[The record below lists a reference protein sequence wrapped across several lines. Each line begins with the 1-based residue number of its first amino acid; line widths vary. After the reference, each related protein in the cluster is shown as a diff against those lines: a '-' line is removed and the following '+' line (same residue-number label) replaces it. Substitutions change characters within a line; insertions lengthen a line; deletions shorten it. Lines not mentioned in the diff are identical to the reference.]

1 MYKNFLR
8 IVISGRALNVIF
20 RSLQNVILRHLLN
33 IILGF
38 IPRIHT
44 RHLSNV
50 ILDHTSNV
58 ILGFIP
64 RIHGKHYSLDT
75 RVKPEYDADLMVD
88 TRDRLSVKPKYDN
101 QWNFTKG
108 LDVVCRCAALLERLK
123 THIKIHPIFCHP
135 RAWLSA
141 RPEDLDSR
149 NKSEN
154 DNLVAQCGRSMIE
167 MLGVLAIIGV
177 LSVGG
182 IAGYSKAMEK
192 FKINKT
198 IQHITEIAA
207 NVQTLYM
214 PQKDF
219 NGLSS
224 ASSMFIPDDL
234 DKGVS
239 TQGFTIME
247 QWRTPEFFSIRYFGL
262 SKEACFSLATADW
275 GADSSSGVYAI
286 VVGDVSAIDY
296 IPEDN
301 PTEGSDFDKNYGN
314 SQDSSYYATK
324 KYLPISPAKITSY
337 CTDEGAGNY
346 NANSFGILFKK

>member
-8 IVISGRALNVIF
+8 IVISGRALNVIY
-20 RSLQNVILRHLLN
+20 
-33 IILGF
+33 
-38 IPRIHT
+38 
-44 RHLSNV
+44 RHLSN
-50 ILDHTSNV
+50 I

-75 RVKPEYDADLMVD
+75 RVKPEYDGDLMVD
-88 TRDRLSVKPKYDN
+88 TRDRLSVTPEYDN
-101 QWNFTKG
+101 RKRMCFN
-108 LDVVCRCAALLERLK
+108 
-123 THIKIHPIFCHP
+123 P
-135 RAWLSA
+135 
-141 RPEDLDSR
+141 
-149 NKSEN
+149 EN

-214 PQKDF
+214 QQKDF
-219 NGLSS
+219 SGLSS
-224 ASSMFIPDDL
+224 IRQMVIPDDL

-239 TQGFTIME
+239 NQGISIYE
-247 QWRTPEFFSIRYFGL
+247 QWNNEKFFSIRYFGL
-262 SKEACFSLATADW
+262 SKEACFALATADW
-275 GADSSSGVYAI
+275 GSVSSSGVYAI

>member
-8 IVISGRALNVIF
+8 TVISGRALNVIF
-20 RSLQNVILRHLLN
+20 RHLPNV
-33 IILGF
+33 ILGF
-38 IPRIHT
+38 IPRIHA
-44 RHLSNV
+44 RHL
-50 ILDHTSNV
+50 LNV

-75 RVKPEYDADLMVD
+75 RVTPEYDGDLMVD
-88 TRDRLSVKPKYDN
+88 SRVTPEYDN
-101 QWNFTKG
+101 GKRMCF
-108 LDVVCRCAALLERLK
+108 V
-123 THIKIHPIFCHP
+123 
-135 RAWLSA
+135 
-141 RPEDLDSR
+141 
-149 NKSEN
+149 SEN

-182 IAGYSKAMEK
+182 IAGYSKAMMK

-198 IQHITEIAA
+198 MQHITEIAA

-214 PQKDF
+214 QQKDF
-219 NGLSS
+219 SGLSS
-224 ASSMFIPDDL
+224 IRQMFIPDDL

-239 TQGFTIME
+239 TQFTIME

-262 SKEACFSLATADW
+262 SKEACFALASADW

-301 PTEGSDFDKNYGN
+301 PTEGSDFDDTQWSNY
-314 SQDSSYYATK
+314 SYYATT
-324 KYLPISPAKITSY
+324 KYLPVSPAKITKF

-346 NANSFGILFKK
+346 SANNFGILFKK

>member
-20 RSLQNVILRHLLN
+20 RHLPNVIFRHLLN
-33 IILGF
+33 VILGF

-44 RHLSNV
+44 RQNSN
-50 ILDHTSNV
+50 
-58 ILGFIP
+58 
-64 RIHGKHYSLDT
+64 R
-75 RVKPEYDADLMVD
+75 
-88 TRDRLSVKPKYDN
+88 
-101 QWNFTKG
+101 
-108 LDVVCRCAALLERLK
+108 
-123 THIKIHPIFCHP
+123 HP
-135 RAWLSA
+135 RAWLLA

-149 NKSEN
+149 NKSENDGKRGVDIFTPEYDNRKRMCFNPEN

-262 SKEACFSLATADW
+262 SKEACFALATADW

>member
-20 RSLQNVILRHLLN
+20 RHL
-33 IILGF
+33 
-38 IPRIHT
+38 P
-44 RHLSNV
+44 
-50 ILDHTSNV
+50 NV

-64 RIHGKHYSLDT
+64 RIHAKHSSLDT
-75 RVKPEYDADLMVD
+75 RVKPENDGKGADI
-88 TRDRLSVKPKYDN
+88 
-101 QWNFTKG
+101 FTPENDKCTIFKG
-108 LDVVCRCAALLERLK
+108 LDVVCQCAALLERLK

-198 IQHITEIAA
+198 MQHITEIAA

-214 PQKDF
+214 QQKDF
-219 NGLSS
+219 SGLSS
-224 ASSMFIPDDL
+224 IRQMVIPDDL

-239 TQGFTIME
+239 NQGISIYE
-247 QWRTPEFFSIRYFGL
+247 QWNNEKFFSIRYFGL
-262 SKEACFSLATADW
+262 SKEACFALATADW
-275 GADSSSGVYAI
+275 GSVSSSGVYAI
-286 VVGDVSAIDY
+286 VVGNVSAIDY
-296 IPEDN
+296 IPQDA
-301 PTEGSDFDKNYGN
+301 PTEGSNFDNTYGN
-314 SQDSSYYATK
+314 NPSDSYYATT
-324 KYLPISPAKITSY
+324 KYLPVSPAKITKF
-337 CTDEGAGNY
+337 CTDEGAGDY
-346 NANSFGILFKK
+346 NANSIGIMFSK

>member
-20 RSLQNVILRHLLN
+20 RHLPNVIL
-33 IILGF
+33 G
-38 IPRIHT
+38 HT
-44 RHLSNV
+44 
-50 ILDHTSNV
+50 INV

-64 RIHGKHYSLDT
+64 RIHAKHSSLDT
-75 RVKPEYDADLMVD
+75 LDTPEYDHGKRMCFV
-88 TRDRLSVKPKYDN
+88 
-101 QWNFTKG
+101 
-108 LDVVCRCAALLERLK
+108 
-123 THIKIHPIFCHP
+123 
-135 RAWLSA
+135 
-141 RPEDLDSR
+141 
-149 NKSEN
+149 SEN

-214 PQKDF
+214 QQKDF
-219 NGLSS
+219 NGLSY
-224 ASSMFIPDDL
+224 AESMVIPDDL

-247 QWRTPEFFSIRYFGL
+247 ESYMPEFFSIRYMGL
-262 SKEACFSLATADW
+262 TKEACFALATTDW
-275 GADSSSGVYAI
+275 GADSLSGVYAI
-286 VVGDVSAIDY
+286 VVGDVSAISF
-296 IPEDN
+296 IHLEDN

-314 SQDSSYYATK
+314 SHDSSYYATK

>member
-20 RSLQNVILRHLLN
+20 RRL
-33 IILGF
+33 
-38 IPRIHT
+38 
-44 RHLSNV
+44 
-50 ILDHTSNV
+50 SNV

-64 RIHGKHYSLDT
+64 RIHAKHYSLDT
-75 RVKPEYDADLMVD
+75 RVTPEYDGDLMVD
-88 TRDRLSVKPKYDN
+88 SRVTPEYDN
-101 QWNFTKG
+101 GKRMCF
-108 LDVVCRCAALLERLK
+108 V
-123 THIKIHPIFCHP
+123 
-135 RAWLSA
+135 
-141 RPEDLDSR
+141 
-149 NKSEN
+149 SEN

-224 ASSMFIPDDL
+224 ARSMFIPDDL

-247 QWRTPEFFSIRYFGL
+247 QWRTPEFFSIRYMGL
-262 SKEACFSLATADW
+262 TKEACFALASADW

-301 PTEGSDFDKNYGN
+301 PTEGSDFDDPQW
-314 SQDSSYYATK
+314 SHSYYATT
-324 KYLPISPAKITSY
+324 KYLPVSPAKITSY
-337 CTDEGAGNY
+337 CTDEGAGDY